1 MNSPSDNSLCLLMYS
16 GAALCLGGLLA
27 TLGRAGRVRLV
38 KHKMAFGLLNATGM
52 ALVLGGFIPLN
63 FRRERELAAF
73 RQAAKLRQAAE
84 ISDDA
89 N

>member
-16 GAALCLGGLLA
+16 GSALCLGGLLA
-27 TLGRAGRVRLV
+27 TLGRAGRVRHV
-38 KHKMAFGLLNATGM
+38 KHKMAFGLLNATGLT
-52 ALVLGGFIPLN
+52 LVFGGFIPLN
-63 FRRERELAAF
+63 FRRDRELAAF
-73 RQAAKLRQAAE
+73 RQAAE